1 MNGLVRFARDSLG
14 IDLYFGQQQVL
25 NEWAASARR
34 KAVLALGRRS
44 GKGLMAAVAAIYNA
58 VVPDYSRF
66 LRPGEQRF
74 IIVVAVRQEQA
85 REFIRTVREIL
96 AAAPPVPQ
104 IRADLHRASRRC
116 AADQQRLRFLV
127 FLPGEQGGPRPG
139 AAGKG

>member
-96 AAAPPVPQ
+96 AAAADPHLAAMVDTSASSLDEVVFHSGVT
-104 IRADLHRASRRC
+104 IRAMPCSSRSTRGL
-116 AADQQRLRFLV
+116 AIS
-127 FLPGEQGGPRPG
+127 
-139 AAGKG
+139 